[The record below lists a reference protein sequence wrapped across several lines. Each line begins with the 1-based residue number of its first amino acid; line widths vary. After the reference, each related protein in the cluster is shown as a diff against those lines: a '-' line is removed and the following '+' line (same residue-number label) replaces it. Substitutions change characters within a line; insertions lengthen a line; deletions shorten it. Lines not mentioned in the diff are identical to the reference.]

1 MGNLVDAIYKYF
13 ADEKV
18 PLSTKVKL
26 TILALLALILVDNHY
41 GFSHT
46 VINSY
51 KVDYMMKLE
60 AAKRQYK
67 EETAFVTRIDRLIEI
82 EHNRKG
88 AIQKFRSLLSP
99 KVEEKQQEKSEEVYR
114 KLIEER
120 DPIIHTITG
129 SLITLLPMVSGILA
143 IIISLFRP
151 SRRSIDIFFW
161 ATIIVIVAGFLT
173 YYVALA
179 WTLLEPICG
188 QLWINYVLQFMVN
201 TVALALIVGH
211 IEGYGHREKEKIE
224 DIEIEMSES
233 SSSTVGS
240 NN

>member
-26 TILALLALILVDNHY
+26 TILALLAIVLVDNHY

-51 KVDYMMKLE
+51 KVDYMIKLE

-67 EETAFVTRIDRLIEI
+67 DDTTFVAKIDRLIEI

-88 AIQKFRSLLSP
+88 VVQKFRSLLSP
-99 KVEEKQQEKSEEVYR
+99 KVDEKQFRKSEEVYL
-114 KLIEER
+114 KLLEER
-120 DPIIHTITG
+120 DPIIHTLTG
-129 SLITLLPMVSGILA
+129 SLISLMPMISGILA

-151 SRRSIDIFFW
+151 SHRSIDIFFW
-161 ATIIVIVAGFLT
+161 ATVMVIVAACIT
-173 YYVALA
+173 YYISLA
-179 WTLLEPICG
+179 WTLLDPICG
-188 QLWINYVLQFMVN
+188 QLWINYILQFIVN
-201 TVALALIVGH
+201 IVILALIVGH
-211 IEGYGHREKEKIE
+211 IEGYGHREDAKVQAE
-224 DIEIEMSES
+224 EIEQP
-233 SSSTVGS
+233 
-240 NN
+240 

>member
-1 MGNLVDAIYKYF
+1 M
-13 ADEKV
+13 
-18 PLSTKVKL
+18 
-26 TILALLALILVDNHY
+26 
-41 GFSHT
+41 
-46 VINSY
+46 
-51 KVDYMMKLE
+51 
-60 AAKRQYK
+60 
-67 EETAFVTRIDRLIEI
+67 
-82 EHNRKG
+82 
-88 AIQKFRSLLSP
+88 
-99 KVEEKQQEKSEEVYR
+99 
-114 KLIEER
+114 
-120 DPIIHTITG
+120 
-129 SLITLLPMVSGILA
+129 
-143 IIISLFRP
+143 
-151 SRRSIDIFFW
+151 
-161 ATIIVIVAGFLT
+161 VIVAGFLT

>member
-26 TILALLALILVDNHY
+26 TILALLALVLIDNHY

-67 EETAFVTRIDRLIEI
+67 DDTTFVAKIDRLIEI

-88 AIQKFRSLLSP
+88 AVQKFRSLLSP
-99 KVEEKQQEKSEEVYR
+99 KVDEKQLR
-114 KLIEER
+114 KADETYQKILEER
-120 DPIIHTITG
+120 DPIIHTLTG
-129 SLITLLPMVSGILA
+129 AFVTLIPMLFGFVALFIN
-143 IIISLFRP
+143 LFR
-151 SRRSIDIFFW
+151 SSKRSLNVLFW
-161 ATIIVIVAGFLT
+161 ATMMIVVSACMT
-173 YYVALA
+173 YYISLA
-179 WTLLEPICG
+179 WAMLEPICG
-188 QLWINYVLQFMVN
+188 HLWINYIIQAVVNIIIIVLIGV
-201 TVALALIVGH
+201 H
-211 IEGYGHREKEKIE
+211 IEGFGHKEKEE
-224 DIEIEMSES
+224 DVPEEFEIPC
-233 SSSTVGS
+233 
-240 NN
+240 

>member
-13 ADEKV
+13 TDEKV

-26 TILALLALILVDNHY
+26 TILALLALVLVDNHY

-67 EETAFVTRIDRLIEI
+67 EDTAFVARIDQLIEI

-88 AIQKFRSLLSP
+88 AVQKFRSLLSP
-99 KVEEKQQEKSEEVYR
+99 KVEEKQYKKSEEVYR

-120 DPIIHTITG
+120 DPIIHTLTG

-143 IIISLFRP
+143 IIISLLRP

-161 ATIIVIVAGFLT
+161 ATIMVIVSSCLT

-188 QLWINYVLQFMVN
+188 QLWINYVLQFIVN
-201 TVALALIVGH
+201 TVALMLIVGH

-224 DIEIEMSES
+224 EIEIP
-233 SSSTVGS
+233 
-240 NN
+240 